1 VASDSVDASRLYY
14 IKCGKSMGKRELLLI
29 LGFAVMGTLVYQ
41 LTARPSAESGSHFS
55 VGAVV
60 DHLRRAV
67 RGNQANAEV
76 VTTTNHAVSP
86 ATTELR
92 LTFPNGNAESLTI
105 TGEDRQDVSSELK
118 VWSNGF
124 DDAEAQ
130 RLAKG
135 TVLKQSEAGGRMTFT
150 LVFPREARQRAN
162 LTLRV
167 PASMRV
173 GLVRYNGQLMV
184 EGAKEV
190 EITESRG
197 EATVRNVAGKV
208 TLSHRGGE
216 LTIADIGALK
226 LTANGTDVKL
236 SRVRGDSTVQARSG
250 EVHASE
256 LEGAVDIE
264 GNNTEVTIERLEG
277 AKAPVHVTA
286 TNGTVRIRGARTD
299 TRVDARN
306 AEVILEVARPAP
318 IAVYSEGGASIELT
332 APRGGFQLDA
342 VSTGGQISAPASL
355 PAVKTE
361 GGEQHAAGAVNGGGP
376 TITLRS
382 TGGEIVVRSADDA
395 PSAEAPAPPQPPR
408 PPSAPKLERKLV
420 PR

>member
-1 VASDSVDASRLYY
+1 MDASRLYY

-29 LGFAVMGTLVYQ
+29 LGFAVVGTLVYQ
-41 LTARPSAESGSHFS
+41 LTARPSAESASHFS
-55 VGAVV
+55 ISAVV
-60 DHLRRAV
+60 NHLRRAV

-76 VTTTNHAVSP
+76 VTTADHPVSS
-86 ATTELR
+86 ATTEVR
-92 LTFPNGNAESLTI
+92 VAFPAGNAESLTI

-124 DDAEAQ
+124 DEAEAQ

-150 LVFPREARQRAN
+150 LVFPREARQRA
-162 LTLRV
+162 TMVLRV
-167 PASMRV
+167 PASMRI
-173 GLVRYNGQLMV
+173 GLVRYNGKLV
-184 EGAKEV
+184 ISGTKEV
-190 EITESRG
+190 EGTESRG
-197 EATVRNVAGKV
+197 EATVRDITGKV

-216 LTIADIGALK
+216 LTIADVGALK
-226 LTANGTDVKL
+226 LTANGTEVKL
-236 SRVRGDSTVQARSG
+236 SRVRGDSTIQARSG
-250 EVHASE
+250 DIEASE
-256 LEGAVDIE
+256 IEGAVDIE
-264 GNNTEVTIERLEG
+264 GNNTDVTIDRLEG

-306 AEVILEVARPAP
+306 AAVILEVARPTP
-318 IAVYSEGGASIELT
+318 IAVYSEGGETIELT
-332 APRGGFQLDA
+332 APRGGYQLDA
-342 VSTGGQISAPASL
+342 VSTGGQITAPGSL

-361 GGEQHAAGAVNGGGP
+361 GREQHAAGPVNGGGP

-382 TGGEIVVRSADDA
+382 TEGEIVLRSGDEA
-395 PSAEAPAPPQPPR
+395 PAAEAPLPPRPPR
-408 PPSAPKLERKLV
+408 PPSAPTLERKLV